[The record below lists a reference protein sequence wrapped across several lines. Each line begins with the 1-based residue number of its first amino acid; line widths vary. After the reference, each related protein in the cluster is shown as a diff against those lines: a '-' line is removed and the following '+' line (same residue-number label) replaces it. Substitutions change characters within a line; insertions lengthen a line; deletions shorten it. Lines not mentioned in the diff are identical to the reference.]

1 MAGHIAWFLR
11 FGPDAVNQRGKTEQ
25 VNMRHIRSAD
35 PWSTFLEP
43 EERVGAHTRYLD
55 AGRPGAHAAGHHGSM
70 DGDLPTAGRRVLDE
84 LSSARGGLT
93 VEQLHDRS
101 GLTLLEVADAVREL
115 SARGLVGLRRENGD
129 DVVRATEAGRS
140 GTAG

>member
-1 MAGHIAWFLR
+1 
-11 FGPDAVNQRGKTEQ
+11 
-25 VNMRHIRSAD
+25 MRHIRSAD

-43 EERVGAHTRYLD
+43 DERVGAPTTRYLD
-55 AGRPGAHAAGHHGSM
+55 PGRPGAHAAGHRSI
-70 DGDLPTAGRRVLDE
+70 DADLPTAGRRLLEE
-84 LSSARGGLT
+84 LTSSRGGLT

-129 DVVRATEAGRS
+129 DVVRATGAGRS
-140 GTAG
+140 GTGE